1 MDVTLPPSIT
11 PFIPARAAG
20 RSWPQT
26 SEVERGEF
34 KEVGDEWDV
43 QTHTHTRIY
52 IYIRRIKIY
61 KLNKHLSLLVY
72 IIYIYTYIHIYV
84 IRIYTCM

>member
-11 PFIPARAAG
+11 PFRPARAAG

-43 QTHTHTRIY
+43 QTHTHAY
-52 IYIRRIKIY
+52 IYIRIIKIY

-72 IIYIYTYIHIYV
+72 IIYIYTYIHIY
-84 IRIYTCM
+84 IYTL